1 MNQLEVQF
9 QGASPTGPF
18 TIRRPFSVMTAYYV
32 PREHIKAAKSMKGI
46 GRYGIY
52 FLYGH
57 GRIYIGQTRNGIE
70 RIMEH
75 TRGKQFWVEAV
86 LFLADSIHFNLNI
99 ISGLER
105 HAIESAMDDSPYEVE
120 NKSIPQYETA
130 SDFEMEQI
138 LSIYDEI
145 SFISDF
151 LGIRT
156 KEGKEGVTVKAE
168 KEPESKPVP
177 AEKPLLVTIPSV
189 DEENM
194 QKVFHTTRRGIRG
207 LLAVTAAGY
216 VVLSGS
222 VIDIDTPLYESNH
235 TGIKRR
241 QEALQNG
248 AISRRDDG
256 VYELKA
262 NCVFKSPSAAA
273 EFVLGSSQ
281 NGLKEWIDDEK
292 QPLGRY
298 LEAIATTKE
307 EKA

>member
-1 MNQLEVQF
+1 MNQLEIQF
-9 QGASPTGPF
+9 QGASPAGPF

-57 GRIYIGQTRNGIE
+57 SRIYIGQTRNGIE

-75 TRGKQFWVEAV
+75 TRGKQFWNEAV

-138 LSIYDEI
+138 LSIYDEV

-156 KEGKEGVTVKAE
+156 KEGKGVTAKAVKELA
-168 KEPESKPVP
+168 KPTP
-177 AEKPLLVTIPSV
+177 IDKPLLVTVPAV
-189 DEENM
+189 DEECL

-207 LLAVTAAGY
+207 LLAITSAGY

-222 VIDIDTPLYESNH
+222 IIDFDTPVHEKNH
-235 TGIKRR
+235 TGARR
-241 QEALQNG
+241 RKEAFQNG
-248 AISRRDDG
+248 AIAKRDDG
-256 VYELKA
+256 SYELKA

-273 EFVLGSSQ
+273 EFVLGGSQ
-281 NGLKEWIDDEK
+281 NGLKEWMDDGHK
-292 QPLGRY
+292 TLGQY
-298 LEAIATTKE
+298 LEATAAKKE
-307 EKA
+307 EA

>member
-1 MNQLEVQF
+1 MKQLEIQF
-9 QGASPTGPF
+9 HGASPTDPF

-32 PREHIKAAKSMKGI
+32 PREHIKTARTMKGI

-57 GRIYIGQTRNGIE
+57 GRIYIGQTRNGID

-75 TRGKQFWVEAV
+75 TRGKQFWDEAV

-105 HAIESAMDDSPYEVE
+105 HAIESVMDGSPYEVE

-145 SFISDF
+145 SFISNF
-151 LGIRT
+151 LGIRA
-156 KEGKEGVTVKAE
+156 KGGKGSIAE
-168 KEPESKPVP
+168 RKHDEPKTEHI
-177 AEKPLLVTIPSV
+177 EKPLLEIIPSL
-189 DEENM
+189 DEESM
-194 QKVFHTTRRGIRG
+194 KKIFHTTRRGIKG
-207 LLAVTAAGY
+207 LLAVSPSGY

-222 VIDIDTPLYESNH
+222 VIDLNTPLYKNNH
-235 TGIKRR
+235 AGTKRR
-241 QEALQNG
+241 LEALQNG
-248 AISRRDDG
+248 IISQRDDG
-256 VYELKA
+256 TYELKV

-273 EFVLGSSQ
+273 KFVLGGSQ
-281 NGLKEWIDDEK
+281 NGLKEWVDDEH
-292 QPLGRY
+292 QPLGKY
-298 LEAIATTKE
+298 LETLTVTKE
-307 EKA
+307 E

>member
-1 MNQLEVQF
+1 
-9 QGASPTGPF
+9 
-18 TIRRPFSVMTAYYV
+18 MTAYYV

-75 TRGKQFWVEAV
+75 TRGKQFCDEAV

-99 ISGLER
+99 ISDLER

-120 NKSIPQYETA
+120 NRSVPQFKTA

-145 SFISDF
+145 SFISKF

-156 KEGKEGVTVKAE
+156 KDGKGSAAKVEQK
-168 KEPESKPVP
+168 PESKPVP
-177 AEKPLLVTIPSV
+177 TEKPLLMIIPSV
-189 DEENM
+189 DEESM

-222 VIDIDTPLYESNH
+222 VIDIDTPLYENNH

-241 QEALQNG
+241 QEALQSE

-262 NCVFKSPSAAA
+262 NCMFKSPSAAA
-273 EFVLGSSQ
+273 EFVLGGSQ
-281 NGLKEWIDDEK
+281 NGLKEWVDDEK

-298 LEAIATTKE
+298 LEAIATKKE
-307 EKA
+307 EKV